1 MILTPVAI
9 DDTAGG
15 TTIVTGA
22 QCAQAKAIIIQN
34 PTGNGNVA
42 LKLDS
47 SDDELTYANGL
58 LLEDGMERVIDC
70 YKGSFT
76 NDVVGI
82 CNTGGTATL
91 RVQLIE

>member
-15 TTIVTGA
+15 TVVVTGA

-47 SDDELTYANGL
+47 SSDVLTYANGL
-58 LLEDGMERVIDC
+58 LLEDGVEFVIDTH
-70 YKGSFT
+70 KGAFT
-76 NDVVGI
+76 NDVVAI

-91 RVQLIE
+91 RVQIIE